1 MPRTPPTV
9 RPTAAHAH
17 VPVLPVRDS
26 VVFPGMIHTLHVA
39 REGSRRAVRAA
50 LSDSRP
56 VFVVSQ
62 RDQSV
67 EDPSPADLHR
77 VGTLCEALQAVPLP
91 DGSLRIALRGLK
103 RAEATRYHRRAGVIQ
118 VSCEP
123 IEETCETNL
132 ESEAM
137 MRACVEAF
145 GDLLERGKKI
155 PAEAIET
162 VAHQE
167 TPSALADA
175 IAHHLP
181 IRPAQ
186 KQLLLEQVDGGR
198 RLQDVFEF
206 IRREQKLLMV
216 QSEISERVDREFADA
231 QREFFL
237 REQLRTIQSELEALG
252 DVPSEIRA
260 LQIRIEEAE
269 LPEPARLK
277 ALHELSRLERTS
289 THSPEA
295 MVVRSYIDWMAS
307 LPWSQLSPDR
317 LDVKFARNI
326 LDEAHYG
333 LQPVKE
339 RILDYL
345 AVRQLSRS
353 LRGPILCFVGP
364 PGVGKTSVG
373 RSIAEALGREFVR
386 ISLGGLRDEAEI
398 RGHRRT
404 YVGALPGR
412 IIQNLRTC
420 GTRNPVM
427 VLDEIDKIAS
437 DFRGDPSSALLE
449 ALDPAQNERFTDH
462 YLETPF
468 DLSAV
473 LFIATANLAEDI
485 PHALRDRM
493 EIVRFSSY
501 TDEERL
507 RIAEQFVLPKQREA
521 HGLSLSQLSVGRSA
535 LKALAQDYTREA
547 GIRELERTIGT
558 VCRKAAR
565 RIAEGRTRSVRVSA
579 SSLDGMIGPPL
590 HPGSLRA
597 LRNEIGTANALVVT
611 IYGGET
617 IPVEVLLLD
626 APHGGGSMKLTG
638 NLGEVMRESAEAALS
653 YLRSVRANLAPEA
666 RLDRDIHIHVP
677 DNAIPKEGPSA
688 GLTIVAALASALTGR
703 AIPDEMAMTGEIT
716 LRGRV
721 MAVGGIREK
730 LVAAQRA
737 GIRTVIIPAANA
749 QDLREVP
756 KSTLSKLKIVKVE
769 TVDEALRFALGSV
782 LPLAAVQTKGGPS
795 VA

>member
-1 MPRTPPTV
+1 
-9 RPTAAHAH
+9 
-17 VPVLPVRDS
+17 
-26 VVFPGMIHTLHVA
+26 MIHTLHVA
-39 REGSRRAVRAA
+39 REGSRRAVRTA
-50 LSDSRP
+50 LNEARP

-62 RDQSV
+62 RDQTV
-67 EDPSPADLHR
+67 EEPSPGDLFR
-77 VGTLCEALQAVPLP
+77 IGTLCEALQAVPLP

-103 RAEATRYHRRAGVIQ
+103 RAEAVRYHRRAGVIQ
-118 VSCEP
+118 ATCEP
-123 IEETCETNL
+123 VEEAGAGDAVET
-132 ESEAM
+132 EAL
-137 MRACVEAF
+137 MRACVDAF
-145 GDLLERGKKI
+145 SDLLERGKKI

-162 VAHQE
+162 VVHQE
-167 TPSALADA
+167 SPGALSDA
-175 IAHHLP
+175 IAHHLL

-186 KQLLLEQVDGGR
+186 KQQLLEQVDVGQ
-198 RLQDVFEF
+198 RLREVFEYL
-206 IRREQKLLMV
+206 RREQKLLLV

-237 REQLRTIQSELEALG
+237 REQLRTIQSELETLG
-252 DVPSEIRA
+252 DAPSEVRA
-260 LQIRIEEAE
+260 LMERIEAAG
-269 LPEPARLK
+269 LTEPARLK
-277 ALHELSRLERTS
+277 ALHELGRLERS
-289 THSPEA
+289 APHSPEA
-295 MVVRSYIDWMAS
+295 MVIRGYIDWMAA

-317 LDVKFARNI
+317 LDVRFARQI
-326 LDEAHYG
+326 LDEAHFG
-333 LQPVKE
+333 LQQVKE

-412 IIQNLRTC
+412 IIQNLRAC

-427 VLDEIDKIAS
+427 VLDEIDKLAS
-437 DFRGDPSSALLE
+437 DFRGDPSAALLE

-462 YLETPF
+462 FLETPF

-473 LFIATANLAEDI
+473 LFIATANMAEDI

-507 RIAEQFVLPKQREA
+507 KIAERFVLPRQRAA
-521 HGLSLSQLSVGRSA
+521 HGLGSEQLSIGKSA
-535 LKALAQDYTREA
+535 LRTMAQDYTREA
-547 GIRELERTIGT
+547 GVRELERTIET

-565 RIAEGRTRSVRVSA
+565 RIAEGKSKRVRVTER
-579 SSLDGMIGPPL
+579 SLGNLLGTPL
-590 HPGSLRA
+590 HPGSMRS
-597 LRNEIGTANALVVT
+597 LRNEVGSANALVVT

-617 IPVEVLLLD
+617 IPIEVLLLE
-626 APHGGGSMKLTG
+626 PTHGGGSLRLTG

-653 YLRSVRANLAPEA
+653 FVRSLGKSLAHDFNLE
-666 RLDRDIHIHVP
+666 RDIHIHVP
-677 DNAIPKEGPSA
+677 DNAVPKEGPSA
-688 GLTIVAALASALTGR
+688 GLTIVAALASAIAER
-703 AIPDEMAMTGEIT
+703 AIPDDLALTGEIT
-716 LRGRV
+716 LRGKV
-721 MAVGGIREK
+721 LAVGGIREK

-737 GIRTVIIPAANA
+737 GIQTVIIPAANR
-749 QDLREVP
+749 QDLRDVP
-756 KSTLSKLKIVKVE
+756 KSTLVKLKVVPVE
-769 TVDEALRFALGSV
+769 TADEALRLV
-782 LPLAAVQTKGGPS
+782 LDRPLPLAAVRAKSGPS